1 MPPCQA
7 LQWLLD
13 MQRCDSPSGLRKG
26 GGRWGGEGVLGRA
39 TMAEKRS
46 HSWCGE
52 AQGLEGRPTLNGG
65 VCVRE
70 GLLKR
75 RICDLP
81 LRVKG
86 VIQAEMVGRYSR
98 RKEQPVRR
106 QEVNTEH
113 AAGTGSA
120 YGGAR
125 KVVRLREVRLEQMQ
139 CWGVWALS

>member
-1 MPPCQA
+1 MGA
-7 LQWLLD
+7 
-13 MQRCDSPSGLRKG
+13 G
-26 GGRWGGEGVLGRA
+26 
-39 TMAEKRS
+39 
-46 HSWCGE
+46 
-52 AQGLEGRPTLNGG
+52 
-65 VCVRE
+65 VRE

-75 RICDLP
+75 RIRDLP

-113 AAGTGSA
+113 GAGTGSVC
-120 YGGAR
+120 GGAR
-125 KVVRLREVRLEQMQ
+125 EVVRLREVRIEQMQ